1 MTLTDTL
8 PAQVPDVETTAE
20 AETERKQRLREQFNP
35 MVRSWGEAFDRKY
48 QLFAKTLG
56 FAMDMDTW
64 AATIS
69 TPQLQ
74 RNYRKMWHKPIH
86 RATVFRHLHDM
97 EQAGIIIREH
107 TDQPG
112 TTRQGWNR
120 YHVDFSFVIRHGQV
134 VLYEFGATESD
145 QATAIEGSQKSRI
158 QGSQKQECDPTCD
171 PTCDPLTS
179 RNLGESSSAGLRA
192 EPLPAEDE
200 SEDEISAQWAGF
212 EFEEGMKFLGA
223 SGKTWQLEWD
233 NNADDEIYPWVMVNY
248 ENEDSRSDLCGD
260 DLRALLTDGTL
271 ILFWKPVPEENTNA
285 QPGAVAYP
293 DPIDEDVP
301 DAPAIRQ
308 LRSGLIF
315 HSWEKNAPSLVLTR
329 EIDGNWL
336 VYNNGTGMELGMR
349 TPDELLTDPY
359 YPGGCYLED
368 ADVEAIMASRPE
380 RHEQKYG
387 KVEHD
392 AEPK

>member
-64 AATIS
+64 AATIG

-171 PTCDPLTS
+171 PLTS

-248 ENEDSRSDLCGD
+248 ENEEDFRPDLCGD
-260 DLRALLTDGTL
+260 DLRQGLTDGTL
-271 ILFWKPVPEENTNA
+271 TLMGAEPVPEEHIDPV
-285 QPGAVAYP
+285 QPAAVP
-293 DPIDEDVP
+293 DPDPVDEDVP
-301 DAPAIRQ
+301 DVPDERQ
-308 LRSGLIF
+308 LRSGLVF
-315 HSWEKNAPSLVLTR
+315 HSWNGPSVVLTR

-336 VYNNGTGMELGMR
+336 VCSNSTGMEMGVR
-349 TPDELLTDPY
+349 TPDELLSHPY
-359 YPGGCYLED
+359 YNGGFYLEE
-368 ADVEAIMASRPE
+368 ADVEAIMAEKRE
-380 RHEQKYG
+380 RHERKYG

-392 AEPK
+392 AESK